1 MVFGLQP
8 TCFAMRGTPE
18 LSRRIG
24 ARVAGEAVVHGS
36 GGRNLIRERVFA
48 VISAFY
54 FLKNRGVRSWVERAI
69 ACFQV
74 V

>member
-1 MVFGLQP
+1 
-8 TCFAMRGTPE
+8 MRGTPE

-48 VISAFY
+48 VISAFIY
-54 FLKNRGVRSWVERAI
+54 FLEKSWGEIVGRTDAI
-69 ACFQV
+69 ACFQLV
-74 V
+74 